1 MLVFLL
7 RFIGL
12 VPLGYLNIVGF
23 EIYSVFVAEQ
33 LFLYLLNVILVEAFI
48 ICFTHMFVK
57 RLVNNKKL
65 IKIIDV
71 FGIVL
76 LLI

>member
-1 MLVFLL
+1 VLVFLL

-23 EIYSVFVAEQ
+23 EIYSLFVAEQ
-33 LFLYLLNVILVEAFI
+33 LFLYLLGIILVEAFI
-48 ICFTHMFVK
+48 ICFIHIFVK